1 MADNRPMENKTEEQC
16 LFEIKSGMYGEPL
29 KAQGTTCIEG
39 TRTVYSW
46 TEKHDENEKETHFVL
61 SLIKEESKAIVIRNG
76 DVTSRMVFESGNKTT
91 CTMNTTFG
99 PIEVVID
106 TEYINFPGGL
116 VDGAEISY
124 TLDPDSGDPIR
135 NTFSIKRL
143 LQNGE
148 I

>member
-1 MADNRPMENKTEEQC
+1 MDNANNEEKC
-16 LFEIKSGMYGEPL
+16 LFEIRTGLYGEPL
-29 KAQGTTCIEG
+29 KTSGIVSKEG
-39 TRTVYSW
+39 SRTVYSW
-46 TEKHDENEKETHFVL
+46 TEKHNENEKETHFVL
-61 SLIKEESKAIVIRNG
+61 TLIKDESRAIVVRNG
-76 DVTSRMVFESGNKTT
+76 DVKSRMVFKSGNRTKSS
-91 CTMNTTFG
+91 MITTFG
-99 PIEVVID
+99 PIDVEID

-135 NTFSIKRL
+135 NIFSIKKL

>member
-1 MADNRPMENKTEEQC
+1 MDNANNEEKC
-16 LFEIKSGMYGEPL
+16 LFEIRTGLYGEPL
-29 KAQGTTCIEG
+29 KTAGIVSKEG
-39 TRTVYSW
+39 SRTVYSW
-46 TEKHDENEKETHFVL
+46 TEKHNENEKETHFVL
-61 SLIKEESKAIVIRNG
+61 TLIKDESRAIVVRNG
-76 DVTSRMVFESGNKTT
+76 DVKSRMVFESGNRTKSS
-91 CTMNTTFG
+91 MITTFG
-99 PIEVVID
+99 PIDVEID

-135 NTFSIKRL
+135 NIFSIKKL